1 MERMKIKNILVV
13 GGGSSGWMT
22 ASALCKYFGDRV
34 NVSVVES
41 SKTGPVGVGE
51 STIIPFN
58 RFLHLVGLK
67 DDEWMRHCN
76 ATYKSSIRFTDFSEI
91 GKVFEYPFGGR
102 IDERGMGQ
110 WSMFRAY
117 FDDLDHNSFC
127 EYFNDMYFLSKYNRL
142 TRNQDKQLDFDFDK
156 DTAYHFDAS
165 LFGKFLKEKICDPAG
180 VEHFVD
186 DIVSVEKDSTG
197 YLTSI
202 IGESGKKY
210 VADLYVDCTGFKSLL
225 LEKEMGSEFISYKPW
240 LLNDRALATKI
251 DYKDKEVELNNVT
264 NCTALSSGWVWNIP
278 LWSRIGTGYV
288 YSSDFI
294 SDDDAEKEFKQHLGT
309 DEVEFN
315 KIQIR
320 HGVRKNTWVKNVVG
334 VGLSY
339 GFVEPLESTG
349 LVSTHIVIEN
359 LIELLSRKD
368 LNVTAFD
375 KDGFNYSNQQILNGY
390 RDFVA
395 LHYRLSSRRDTPYW
409 NYLTEEKDW
418 WEANDNRVYKNSV
431 VSHNVVEDHFYG
443 SLLHYHAFNHA
454 WNPEKEGLVYVLAGM
469 GHIPYGKF
477 LYNKLME
484 TSVKLDRE
492 DSEKNLQEIMKQWK
506 SHVRMVEEHVKTL
519 PSTYEFMKTHI
530 YN

>member
-1 MERMKIKNILVV
+1 MKIKNILVV

-22 ASALCKYFGDRV
+22 ASALTKYFGEKV

-41 SKTGPVGVGE
+41 EKSGPVGVGE

-58 RFLHLVGLK
+58 RFLHLVGLN
-67 DDEWMRHCN
+67 DEDWMQECD
-76 ATYKSSIRFTDFSEI
+76 ATYKASIRFTDFSEI

-102 IDERGMGQ
+102 VDERGMGQ
-110 WSMFRAY
+110 WSMLNAY
-117 FDDLDHNSFC
+117 FNNLDHNSFC
-127 EYFNDMYFLSKYNRL
+127 EYFNDMYFLSKHNRL
-142 TRNQDKQLDFDFDK
+142 TRNEDRKLDFNFTK

-165 LFGKFLKEKICDPAG
+165 LFGKYLKKKICDPSG
-180 VEHFVD
+180 VKHFTD
-186 DIVSVEKDSTG
+186 DIVSVEKDSSG
-197 YLTSI
+197 YLTSV
-202 IGESGKKY
+202 IGESGNKY
-210 VADLYVDCTGFKSLL
+210 TADLYIDCTGFKSLL

-240 LLNDRALATKI
+240 LLNDRAIATKI
-251 DYKDKEVELNNVT
+251 QYKDKETELNNVT

-294 SDDDAEKEFKQHLGT
+294 SDDDAEKEFKQYLGT

-320 HGVRKNTWVKNVVG
+320 HGVRKKNWVKNVVG
-334 VGLSY
+334 IGLSY
-339 GFVEPLESTG
+339 GFIEPLESTG
-349 LVSTHIVIEN
+349 LVSTHLVLEN
-359 LIELLSRKD
+359 LIELLSRRD

-375 KDGFNYSNQQILNGY
+375 KDGFNYANQQILNGY

-409 NYLTEEKDW
+409 NYLVEEKDW
-418 WEANDNRVYKNSV
+418 VEIEDNREYENIL
-431 VSHNVVEDHFYG
+431 VSHNISEKNFYK
-443 SLLHYHAFNHA
+443 SLLYSHSVNHA

-469 GHIPYGKF
+469 GHQPYGKF
-477 LYNKLME
+477 LYDKL
-484 TSVKLDRE
+484 VN
-492 DSEKNLQEIMKQWK
+492 DSMHEAPPDENLQEVMKQWRN
-506 SHVRMVEEHVKTL
+506 HVRMAEEHVKTL
-519 PSTYEFMKTHI
+519 PSTYEFMKNYI